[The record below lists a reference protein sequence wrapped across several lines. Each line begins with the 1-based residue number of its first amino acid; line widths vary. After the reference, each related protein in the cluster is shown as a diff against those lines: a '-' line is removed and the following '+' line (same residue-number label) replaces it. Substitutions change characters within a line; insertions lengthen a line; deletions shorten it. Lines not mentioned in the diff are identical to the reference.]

1 MSKAF
6 IDLIYPRNCI
16 INSYDANR
24 HGYVVGKMCR
34 IYIKN
39 LNIIAGWQYDNV
51 VKTKFKCIISA

>member
-51 VKTKFKCIISA
+51 VKTKFK